1 MWVSKAAAVKGYAGA
16 WAFGKGVLQWG
27 KRVGE
32 VERNVGRER
41 AQSPSEGLACK
52 SHPKESVMRI
62 STGDCACGAT
72 IVSYRGERVWVDNC
86 FSSRRLNLLGRMAA
100 RPNGGA
106 TNSRRVLIDSPPRGA
121 PPAAASSSDPVKRR
135 RPPLWPLPLPTAC
148 TPLPQK
154 RQVFPSLRGAGVS
167 ARALAPLSMR
177 PLASASGRS

>member
-86 FSSRRLNLLGRMAA
+86 FSSRRHACLTPDQKFQHSTRIFRHYTPSKGLN
-100 RPNGGA
+100 N
-106 TNSRRVLIDSPPRGA
+106 
-121 PPAAASSSDPVKRR
+121 
-135 RPPLWPLPLPTAC
+135 
-148 TPLPQK
+148 
-154 RQVFPSLRGAGVS
+154 
-167 ARALAPLSMR
+167 
-177 PLASASGRS
+177 